1 MIQIRNLRVQ
11 AKHVLLHDV
20 TLSLP
25 AYQFVCLVG
34 ASGSGKTLLLKRLLN
49 RLPDGM
55 SSSGEV
61 TSEVPLRRGL
71 DIGYIP
77 QQYTDAFL
85 PFLTMRQMLRD
96 TYRAHKRKVDQ
107 PHIDHVL
114 RTLELDPVWL
124 DRFPSELS
132 GGQLQRF
139 AILIAV
145 ALKPRV
151 ILADELTTA
160 LDPVLTRRLLDW
172 LTEYQHQYG
181 ATILFVTHELGPA
194 LHYGD
199 QLVLMQEGRIV
210 ETGTPQ
216 MMKQSRHP
224 FTMTLMQAHRISLEE
239 RKSSCHLSYP

>member
-1 MIQIRNLRVQ
+1 MIQIRRLHVR
-11 AKHVLLHDV
+11 AKHVLLHDIN
-20 TLSLP
+20 LSLP
-25 AYQFVCLVG
+25 AHQFICLVG
-34 ASGSGKTLLLKRLLN
+34 ASGSGKTLLLKRLLD

-55 SSSGEV
+55 SSRGEV
-61 TSEVPLRRGL
+61 LSNEPLQRGL
-71 DIGYIP
+71 DTGYIP

-114 RTLELDPVWL
+114 QTLELDPAWL

-139 AILIAV
+139 AILFAV
-145 ALKPRV
+145 ALKPRL

-199 QLVLMQEGRIV
+199 QLVLMQEGQIV

-216 MMKQSRHP
+216 MMKRSRHP
-224 FTMTLMQAHRISLEE
+224 FTLALMQAHRISMEE
-239 RKSSCHLSYP
+239 RKKSCHLSYP

>member
-1 MIQIRNLRVQ
+1 MIQIRNLRVR

-20 TLSLP
+20 NLSLP
-25 AYQFVCLVG
+25 AHQFVCLVG
-34 ASGSGKTLLLKRLLN
+34 SSGSGKTLLLKRLLN

-61 TSEVPLRRGL
+61 ISEVPLRRGL

-85 PFLTMRQMLRD
+85 PFLTMRKILRD
-96 TYRAHKRKVDQ
+96 TYRAHKRKVDH
-107 PHIDHVL
+107 PYIDHVL
-114 RTLELDPVWL
+114 RTLELDPAWL

-139 AILIAV
+139 AILFAV
-145 ALKPRV
+145 ALKPRL

-199 QLVLMQEGRIV
+199 QLVLMQEGWIV

-216 MMKQSRHP
+216 MMEQSRHP
-224 FTMTLMQAHRISLEE
+224 FTLALMQAHNISMKE

>member
-1 MIQIRNLRVQ
+1 
-11 AKHVLLHDV
+11 
-20 TLSLP
+20 
-25 AYQFVCLVG
+25 
-34 ASGSGKTLLLKRLLN
+34 
-49 RLPDGM
+49 M
-55 SSSGEV
+55 SSRGEV
-61 TSEVPLRRGL
+61 LSNEPLQRGL

-114 RTLELDPVWL
+114 QTLELDPAWL

-139 AILIAV
+139 AILFAV
-145 ALKPRV
+145 ALKPRL

-199 QLVLMQEGRIV
+199 QLVLMQEGQIV

-216 MMKQSRHP
+216 MMKRSRHP
-224 FTMTLMQAHRISLEE
+224 FTLALMQAHRISMEE
-239 RKSSCHLSYP
+239 RKKSCHLSYP

>member
-1 MIQIRNLRVQ
+1 MIQIRSLHVR

-20 TLSLP
+20 NLSLP
-25 AYQFVCLVG
+25 AHRFICLVG
-34 ASGSGKTLLLKRLLN
+34 ASGSGKTLLLKRLLD
-49 RLPDGM
+49 RLPDGI

-61 TSEVPLRRGL
+61 ISDEPLRRGL

-96 TYRAHKRKVDQ
+96 TFRAHGRKINH
-107 PHIDHVL
+107 PYIDDVL
-114 RTLELDPVWL
+114 RTLELDPTWL
-124 DRFPSELS
+124 DRYPAELS

-139 AILIAV
+139 AILFAV
-145 ALKPRV
+145 ALKPRL

-181 ATILFVTHELGPA
+181 ATIVFVTHELGPA
-194 LHYGD
+194 LHYG
-199 QLVLMQEGRIV
+199 QLLVLMQDGRII
-210 ETGTPQ
+210 ETGTPH
-216 MMKQSRHP
+216 MIEQSRHP
-224 FTMTLMQAHRISLEE
+224 FTLALMQAHRTSLEE
-239 RKSSCHLSYP
+239 RKRSCTQSYP

>member
-1 MIQIRNLRVQ
+1 M
-11 AKHVLLHDV
+11 
-20 TLSLP
+20 
-25 AYQFVCLVG
+25 
-34 ASGSGKTLLLKRLLN
+34 LKRLLD

-61 TSEVPLRRGL
+61 LSDEPLRRGL

-96 TYRAHKRKVDQ
+96 TYRAHGRKIDQ
-107 PHIDHVL
+107 PHIDDVL
-114 RTLELDPVWL
+114 RTLELDSAWL
-124 DRFPSELS
+124 DLFPSELS

-139 AILIAV
+139 AILFAV
-145 ALKPRV
+145 ALKPRL

-210 ETGTPQ
+210 ETGTPE
-216 MMKQSRHP
+216 MIEQSRHP
-224 FTMTLMQAHRISLEE
+224 FTMTLMQAHHTTMKE